1 MNLEFFRGVHCS
13 AQGGDGWAVI
23 GRPVGGPRLSA
34 DDGALLPD
42 IERTV
47 AAAETVHVVT
57 RQWRLSPTAGGDWS
71 DCRRRL
77 IRLICYLIHM
87 NMYAK

>member
-34 DDGALLPD
+34 DDSAPLPD

-57 RQWRLSPTAGGDWS
+57 RQWRLSPTDGGDCHPT
-71 DCRRRL
+71 DGGD
-77 IRLICYLIHM
+77 
-87 NMYAK
+87 